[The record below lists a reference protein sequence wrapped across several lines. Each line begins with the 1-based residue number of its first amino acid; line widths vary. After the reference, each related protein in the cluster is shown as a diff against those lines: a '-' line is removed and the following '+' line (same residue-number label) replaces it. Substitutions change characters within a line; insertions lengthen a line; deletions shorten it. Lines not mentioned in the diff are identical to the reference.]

1 MSTSKRNYRT
11 CNAAVGL
18 VFAALALVHCDT
30 QQQSPEASVAPTSA
44 TEPSASASEALTT
57 GIRSII
63 VNSDSSWLQVTRY
76 DVHGNAIDAHDGEI
90 RQFGFTYYWYG
101 TSYDC
106 GFKWNQPDSI
116 FCGFKVYSSTDLR
129 HWTDRGLLFDAT
141 TTVWQQR
148 CGGQVYGCFR
158 PHVAYNAS
166 TQKYV
171 LWINDYSAGVN
182 YRVFESSQPIGPFTE
197 VAVPTLAV
205 NNNGQ
210 PSNTNNGDENLF
222 VDADGT
228 GYIVYTDW
236 ISGGDL
242 VVERLNSQY
251 ESGTGSFTRL
261 GTTQV
266 EAPAMF
272 VRSGTYYI
280 IFSDVNCGY
289 CNTNGTSYKTAPS
302 PLGPWTPMSG
312 NMHPGQGI
320 IISSN
325 SCNGQPTDVSVI
337 PTADG
342 ATYLYQSDRWNGSN
356 QEAQA
361 NYFWE
366 PLRFNADA
374 SIQPL
379 SCVNSFT
386 MALASGGGVN
396 QRTPGSLDQWSGID
410 GFHTYCDIQSKIQ
423 RVQTFTTTVS
433 GAIKYLGFTTFR
445 ADMQPP
451 GNPSGP
457 GPNVDLVID
466 VVTVDS
472 SGKPTSI
479 LSSNSV
485 PASQIG
491 YSPRNVV
498 LVPVNATGSNPT
510 IDAGSTYG
518 IHMHTTSTSGCY
530 GFAYNDNNPY
540 SAGKEYYSNNG
551 GATFALESNR
561 VLKFDLRSIEK

>member
-1 MSTSKRNYRT
+1 
-11 CNAAVGL
+11 
-18 VFAALALVHCDT
+18 
-30 QQQSPEASVAPTSA
+30 
-44 TEPSASASEALTT
+44 
-57 GIRSII
+57 
-63 VNSDSSWLQVTRY
+63 
-76 DVHGNAIDAHDGEI
+76 
-90 RQFGFTYYWYG
+90 
-101 TSYDC
+101 
-106 GFKWNQPDSI
+106 
-116 FCGFKVYSSTDLR
+116 
-129 HWTDRGLLFDAT
+129 LFDAT

-158 PHVAYNAS
+158 PHVLYNAS

-210 PSNTNNGDENLF
+210 PFNNNNGDENLF
-222 VDADGT
+222 VDVDGT
-228 GYIVYTDW
+228 GYIIYTDW
-236 ISGGDL
+236 VSGGDL

-251 ESGTGSFTRL
+251 GSGTGSFTRL
-261 GTTQV
+261 GTTRV
-266 EAPAMF
+266 EAPAML

-280 IFSDVNCGY
+280 TFSDVNCGY

-320 IISSN
+320 IISSS
-325 SCNGQPTDVSVI
+325 SCSGQPTNVAVI

-342 ATYLYQSDRWNGSN
+342 TIYLYQSDRWNGSN

-366 PLRFNADA
+366 PLQFNADA

-386 MALASGGGVN
+386 TTLASGAGMN
-396 QRTPGSLDQWSGID
+396 QRPPGSLDQWSGTG
-410 GFHTYCDIQSKIQ
+410 GFHTYCDIQSRIQ
-423 RVQTFTTTVS
+423 RVQTFKAAMS

-445 ADMQPP
+445 ADVEPP
-451 GNPSGP
+451 GNPAGP
-457 GPNVDLVID
+457 GPTADLVID

-472 SGKPTSI
+472 SGKPTST

-485 PASQIG
+485 PASGIG
-491 YSPRNVV
+491 YSPRNVAV
-498 LVPVNATGSNPT
+498 VPLDATGSNPT
-510 IDAGSTYG
+510 INAGSSYG
-518 IHMHTTSTSGCY
+518 IYVHTTSTSGCY

-540 SAGKEYYSNNG
+540 PAGKEYYSNNG
-551 GATFALESNR
+551 GATFALELNR
-561 VLKFDLRSIEK
+561 ALKFDLRPIEK

>member
-1 MSTSKRNYRT
+1 VSP
-11 CNAAVGL
+11 
-18 VFAALALVHCDT
+18 VFAALALVHCGT
-30 QQQSPEASVAPTSA
+30 QPSPEPSAAPPSA
-44 TEPSASASEALTT
+44 TEPRASTSEAPNAGT
-57 GIRSII
+57 RSII
-63 VNSDSSWLQVTRY
+63 VNSDSSRLQVTRY
-76 DVHGNAIDAHDGEI
+76 DVDGNSIDAHDGEI
-90 RQFGFTYYWYG
+90 RQFGSTYYWYG

-106 GFKWNQPDSI
+106 GFKWNQPDSV
-116 FCGFKVYSSTDLR
+116 FCGFKVYSSGDLL
-129 HWTDRGLLFDAT
+129 HWADRGLLFDAT

-158 PHVAYNAS
+158 PHVLYNAS
-166 TQKYV
+166 MKKYV

-182 YRVFESSQPIGPFTE
+182 YRVFESSKPIGPFIE

-205 NNNGQ
+205 NSNGQ
-210 PSNTNNGDENLF
+210 PFNTNNGDENLF

-228 GYIVYTDW
+228 GYIIYTDW
-236 ISGGDL
+236 LSGGDL

-251 ESGTGSFTRL
+251 DSGTGTFTRL

-272 VRSGTYYI
+272 VRTGKYYI
-280 IFSDVNCGY
+280 TFSDMNCGY

-302 PLGPWTPMSG
+302 PLGPWTPKSG

-325 SCNGQPTDVSVI
+325 SCNGQPTNVAVI
-337 PTADG
+337 PAADG
-342 ATYLYQSDRWNGSN
+342 TVYLYQSDRWNGSN

-386 MALASGGGVN
+386 TPLASGTEMTK
-396 QRTPGSLDQWSGID
+396 RPPGSPDQWSGTD
-410 GFHTYCDIQSKIQ
+410 GFHTYCDIRSGIE
-423 RVQTFTTTVS
+423 RIQTFNATMS
-433 GAIKYLGFTTFR
+433 GTIKHLGFTTFR
-445 ADMQPP
+445 ADAQPS
-451 GNPSGP
+451 GNPAGP
-457 GPNVDLVID
+457 GPNADLVID
-466 VVTVDS
+466 IVTVDA
-472 SGKPTSI
+472 SGKPTST

-485 PASQIG
+485 PAGRIG
-491 YSPRNVV
+491 YSPRNVIV
-498 LVPVNATGSNPT
+498 VPVSATGSNPA

-518 IHMHTTSTSGCY
+518 IYVHTTSTSGCY
-530 GFAYNDNNPY
+530 GVAYNDNNPY
-540 SAGKEYYSNNG
+540 AAGTEYYSSNG
-551 GATFALESNR
+551 GAAFALESNR
-561 VLKFDLRSIEK
+561 ALKFETVAQPTSSANTNN